1 MPDTAFSSPSLEVTP
16 SALKVPP
23 HSIEAEQSVLG
34 GLMLENPA
42 WDRIADLIV
51 EADFYRRE
59 HQRIFRAITA
69 LADESRP
76 FDVVTISEWLENRD
90 ELEKVG
96 GLAYLGELAK
106 NTPSAANISSYAGIV
121 RERAVLRG
129 LIAVGSAIT
138 ESAFNTEGRSAAD
151 LMDHAEQRVFEI
163 AERGARAGGGFAPV
177 REVLVNVMDRIDT
190 LYHSEASLTGVS
202 TGFNDLD
209 SKTSGLQPSD
219 LIIVAGRPSMG
230 KTAFAMNVV
239 EQAAIKEKLAVAVFS
254 MEMPA
259 EQLTM
264 RMLSSLGRIDQHKV
278 RTGKL
283 ADDDWPRLTSALEL
297 LNATEIYIDDTPAM
311 TPTELRARCRRLK
324 REKNLGL
331 VVVDYLQL
339 MEVPGSKENR
349 ATEISEISRG
359 LKALAKEIRVPL
371 VALSQLNR
379 SLEQRQDKRP
389 VMSDLRESGAIEQDA
404 DLILFIYR
412 DEVYNEDSKQKGKA
426 EIIIGKQ
433 RNGPI
438 GKVTLTFLG
447 QHTRFENYAPEDYSG
462 GFYP

>member
-1 MPDTAFSSPSLEVTP
+1 
-16 SALKVPP
+16 
-23 HSIEAEQSVLG
+23 
-34 GLMLENPA
+34 MLENPA
-42 WDRIADLIV
+42 WDRVADLIT

-59 HQRIFRAITA
+59 HQRIFTAISA

-106 NTPSAANISSYAGIV
+106 NTPSAANISSYARIV

-209 SKTSGLQPSD
+209 NKTSGLQPSD
-219 LIIVAGRPSMG
+219 LIIIAGRPSMG
-230 KTAFAMNVV
+230 KTAFAMNIV
-239 EQAAIKEKLAVAVFS
+239 EQAAIKEKLAVGVFS

-297 LNATEIYIDDTPAM
+297 LNTTEIYIDDTPAM

-404 DLILFIYR
+404 DVILFIYR

-447 QHTRFENYAPEDYSG
+447 QHTRFENFAPEDYSG